1 MVDPNSGDGRVKP
14 GMEARRT
21 ELIVTAKILVRL
33 TADHNEVG
41 RGS

>member
-1 MVDPNSGDGRVKP
+1 MVDPNPGDGRVKP

-21 ELIVTAKILVRL
+21 ELIIAAKNLARL
-33 TADHNEVG
+33 TADRNEVG